1 MKRDFLRGLGIEDKE
16 IIDKILD
23 ENSAD
28 IGKAKGEFEALKT
41 QVSELTSQLNDKD
54 KQLEDLENIKKEKE
68 ALTTKVTELE
78 EANKTTVT
86 DWEGKY
92 TALEKTHAIEGG
104 IRDAKGKN
112 IKAITALLDLEKITK
127 VDGKWTGIAE
137 QLEGLVKD
145 EASAMLF
152 GENKPQNPTGTNPN
166 NPPTNQSAPTGDTFT
181 NAIAKNNF
189 FFSKKETD

>member
-23 ENSAD
+23 EHSAG
-28 IGKAKGEFEALKT
+28 IGKAKGDYEALKT
-41 QVSELTSQLNDKD
+41 QVDELNSQIKDKD
-54 KQLEDLENIKKEKE
+54 KQLAELENIKKDKE
-68 ALTTKVTELE
+68 ALTTKVSELE

-86 DWEGKY
+86 DWENKY
-92 TALEKTHAIEGG
+92 NTLEKTNAIEGG

-152 GENKPQNPTGTNPN
+152 GENKPPNPTGTNPN
-166 NPPTNQSAPTGDTFT
+166 NPPTNNNAPTGDAFT
-181 NAIAKNNF
+181 NAIAKALG
-189 FFSKKETD
+189 K

>member
-1 MKRDFLRGLGIEDKE
+1 MVNSIALEKSKETKLRQIQSRKGKKRSI
-16 IIDKILD
+16 
-23 ENSAD
+23 S
-28 IGKAKGEFEALKT
+28 KAR
-41 QVSELTSQLNDKD
+41 
-54 KQLEDLENIKKEKE
+54 KEKE

-152 GENKPQNPTGTNPN
+152 GDNKPPHPTGTNPN
-166 NPPTNQSAPTGDTFT
+166 NPPTNDNQPTGDTFT
-181 NAIAKNNF
+181 NAIAKALG
-189 FFSKKETD
+189 K